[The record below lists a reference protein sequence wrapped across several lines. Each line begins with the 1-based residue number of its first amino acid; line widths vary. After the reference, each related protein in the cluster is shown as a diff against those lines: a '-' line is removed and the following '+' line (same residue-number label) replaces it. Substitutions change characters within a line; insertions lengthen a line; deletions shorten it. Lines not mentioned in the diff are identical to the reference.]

1 MGKTIGEH
9 LKSLANQQPSQDI
22 FVFYDADLKK
32 TSITFKEL
40 HTLASRFAHILREK
54 GIKHGQAVC
63 VSLPTSVEL
72 AVAFYG
78 AMMAGA
84 MAVSCEVIMDK
95 AQVFHHCIN
104 KSETVLLVVR
114 TDPRDHTWQAIRNNV
129 TGLGRGDDVAAI
141 NDPTMPN
148 LKNVFIANRRDKNND
163 VPDFLE
169 MLRSYRSTYEDTE
182 SKDTDTCSLWLTSG
196 TTGMPKL
203 VMKSHRSFTDAC
215 VVEDGLIPKIPDKR
229 FFCNAPWSWAISS
242 PFDVMNGG
250 TLVQPEH
257 WIKAEDPDKH
267 HVNILKTDHAVAAF
281 LTPPEIEG
289 ILKHWDLKKG
299 KIIDILG
306 VAGYPVS
313 HAMCEWFLTVT
324 NTLVVRYGCSE
335 LITISCNFISDINK
349 YKDFDCG
356 KLCVGTTVKAVNDKM
371 EELPRGTPGRL
382 MMSSVGVFNG
392 YMNDPDKT
400 NEALTEDGWYLTS
413 DAGYIDADGHLVV
426 VGRYDYIIMHNN
438 LHIYPSTIEKPI
450 QKLKGVKNA
459 VVVPI
464 PDDHNYHNI
473 CACVVREP
481 GSKITEADVIKAV
494 TDKYAD
500 DEYKTIVAPQ
510 HVLFIEDIKVNERG
524 KTNTNQIIENAI
536 NTIKGIKLDN

>member
-1 MGKTIGEH
+1 MGKTIGDH
-9 LKSLANQQPSQDI
+9 LKNLANEHPSRDI
-22 FVFYDADLKK
+22 FVFYDPNLKK
-32 TSITFKEL
+32 TSITFLEL
-40 HTLASRFAHILREK
+40 HTLASRFAHILREQ
-54 GIKHGQAVC
+54 GVRHGQSVC
-63 VSLPTSVEL
+63 VALPTSVEL

-78 AMMAGA
+78 AMLAGA

-104 KSETVLLVVR
+104 KNTL
-114 TDPRDHTWQAIRNNV
+114 Q
-129 TGLGRGDDVAAI
+129 DDV
-141 NDPTMPN
+141 
-148 LKNVFIANRRDKNND
+148 L
-163 VPDFLE
+163 DFLD
-169 MLRSYRSTYEDTE
+169 MLRAYKDTYEDRE
-182 SKDTDTCSLWLTSG
+182 SDETDTCSLWLTSG

-203 VMKSHRSFTDAC
+203 VMKSHINFTDAC
-215 VVEDGLIPKIPDKR
+215 VIEDGLIPRIPDKR

-257 WIKAEDPDKH
+257 WTRPQDPDKH
-267 HVNILKTDHAVAAF
+267 HLAIIKADHAVAAF

-289 ILKHWDLKKG
+289 ILKHWDLKNG
-299 KIIDILG
+299 KIVDMIG

-313 HAMCEWFLTVT
+313 YAMCEWFLTVT

-356 KLCVGTTVKAVNDKM
+356 KLCVGTTIKAVNDKM

-382 MMSSVGVFNG
+382 MMKSVGVFNG
-392 YMNDPDKT
+392 YINEPEKT
-400 NEALTEDGWYLTS
+400 KEALVGDGWFLTS
-413 DAGYIDADGHLVV
+413 DAGYIDADNHLVV

-459 VVVPI
+459 YVVPI

-500 DEYKTIVAPQ
+500 NEYKNIVAPQ

-524 KTNTNQIIENAI
+524 KTNTNQIIEKAI
-536 NTIKGIKLDN
+536 KMIKG